1 MKHDP
6 NLFAEQ
12 TLRSVLQRLRLVRR
26 ARGISQSEL
35 ARLIGISQNAY
46 CRIENGQRELS
57 LQRYLAMA
65 AVLDI
70 PPNQLLDG
78 NGAKMRLLM
87 SKLITSAFPTLQVDM
102 SFSEV
107 LRGCILG
114 LVGGTL
120 GALYPAYKAARMD
133 PVQALSYE

>member
-87 SKLITSAFPTLQVDM
+87 SKLITRELIGDGQA
-102 SFSEV
+102 
-107 LRGCILG
+107 
-114 LVGGTL
+114 
-120 GALYPAYKAARMD
+120 APARAAKRKRR
-133 PVQALSYE
+133 A